1 MRIQE
6 AADAARAGALTES
19 KAREILSE
27 ILEQTTGKPIQQW
40 TVRKWLVH
48 WLEIKEKVS
57 SPKTMT
63 KYRQVLRDFERS
75 LAARADLA
83 IEHITSTDALAYRN
97 AILEGR
103 TRGSNSQSKHESRQ
117 RGI

>member
-1 MRIQE
+1 VRIQE